1 MPERKKYTI
10 GGTVYELL
18 PPVFGVMRHVSFF
31 CRDAGDGVTT
41 VEDLQRVLKDESG
54 AFIAGLITPQGV
66 HPADRDL
73 EAIARA
79 VDWEDEEGVHAD
91 IVSDFFVQ
99 PGMDSPDTLAKAGRT
114 MASLAMMVVPK
125 LVENLLGTGATRQ
138 ISSNAASAPSQEGA
152 PSDEGKSSGPADGP
166 MSEDASK

>member
-31 CRDAGDGVTT
+31 CRDAGEGVTT

-54 AFIAGLITPQGV
+54 AFIAGLITPKGV

-73 EAIARA
+73 EAITRA
-79 VDWEDEEGVHAD
+79 VDWEDEGDTHAD
-91 IVSDFFVQ
+91 IVSDFFGQ
-99 PGMDSPDTLAKAGRT
+99 PGMDSPDKLAKAGRT

-125 LVENLLGTGATRQ
+125 LVENLVGTGVTRPN
-138 ISSNAASAPSQEGA
+138 SSNEASAPSPEGA
-152 PSDEGKSSGPADGP
+152 PSGEGKSSGPADGQT
-166 MSEDASK
+166 SEDVSK

>member
-1 MPERKKYTI
+1 MPERKTYII
-10 GGTVYELL
+10 GGTAYELL

-31 CRDAGDGVTT
+31 CRDASEGVKT

-54 AFIAGLITPQGV
+54 AFIAGLITPKGV

-79 VDWEDEEGVHAD
+79 VDWEDVEGVHAD

-125 LVENLLGTGATRQ
+125 LVGNLVGTGATRPTA
-138 ISSNAASAPSQEGA
+138 SSAASVPLREGV
-152 PSDEGKSSGPADGP
+152 PFGEGKSSGPADGP
-166 MSEDASK
+166 TSEDASK